1 MIVMRRQ
8 NEFQRVKHYGKSWVH
23 PLAVLQVI
31 KNSLSY
37 SRIGFVASR
46 HVGNAVKRNRAKRL
60 MREAFGYHDA
70 NILAGWDLLLI
81 ARHTIGNCK
90 VDDVI
95 AAIYYL
101 LSQSALLIKVC
112 TKNAR

>member
-8 NEFQRVKHYGKSWVH
+8 NDFRKVKHSGKSWVH

-31 KNSLSY
+31 KNSQPY

-81 ARHTIGNCK
+81 ARPTIGNCK

-101 LSQSALLIKVC
+101 LSQSALLIKAG

>member
-60 MREAFGYHDA
+60 MREAIYYHDS
-70 NILAGWDLLLI
+70 NILDGWDLLLI
-81 ARHTIGNCK
+81 ARPTLGNCK

-95 AAIYYL
+95 SAVYYL
-101 LSQSALLIKVC
+101 LSQSALLMNSG
-112 TKNAR
+112 TENSR